1 MFDRVAAILADEASA
16 VSPSPLVDRDL
27 VFELRAGCRVA
38 NHAQDTVFALLADD
52 QGVPE
57 GWRCFEKCRGACD
70 PVMDQGEEGMTQL
83 GNQPPMTPVSS
94 SPWSNV
100 RGDSFVASS
109 VSRNQLSSPAMT
121 SPIAKGTAISAARQP
136 YIEIFN
142 GILRPGIG

>member
-1 MFDRVAAILADEASA
+1 MFDRVAATLADEASA
-16 VSPSPLVDRDL
+16 VSPSPLLDRDL

-52 QGVPE
+52 QCVPE
-57 GWRCFEKCRGACD
+57 GWRCFEKCRVAYD
-70 PVMDQGEEGMTQL
+70 RVMDQGEEGMTQF
-83 GNQPPMTPVSS
+83 GNQPPMTPVS

-109 VSRNQLSSPAMT
+109 VSRNQLSSPVMT

-136 YIEIFN
+136 YIEILN
-142 GILRPGIG
+142 GFLRPGIG